1 MKPIISEAL
10 VKRALISLER
20 KGVKATL
27 EAVRAEMG
35 NHGSKTTIVK
45 HLRALKSK
53 ELNQS
58 AERSKSNEEI
68 NNDQFQSQNSSSL
81 WSQHN
86 DFARLLETL
95 HKYGATKEYPE
106 LIEEL
111 CKIIADLKQENIK
124 VKNELS
130 SLKYFQR
137 QVIDALN
144 VTAKI

>member
-20 KGVKATL
+20 KGAKATL

-58 AERSKSNEEI
+58 AERSKSNDEI
-68 NNDQFQSQNSSSL
+68 NNDQFQSQNSLSL

-95 HKYGATKEYPE
+95 RKYGVTKDCPQ

-124 VKNELS
+124 FKNELS